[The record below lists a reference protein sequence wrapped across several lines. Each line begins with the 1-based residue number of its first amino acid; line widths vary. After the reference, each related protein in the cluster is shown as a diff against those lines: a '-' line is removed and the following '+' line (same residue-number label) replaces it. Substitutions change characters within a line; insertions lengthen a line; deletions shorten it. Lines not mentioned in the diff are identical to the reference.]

1 MNYYLVPTNLP
12 MVRMVREKEDVG
24 EVMVPKAR
32 AKPQICFYI
41 NPRERPMTKA
51 KVVAWP
57 LHKINLFN

>member
-1 MNYYLVPTNLP
+1 
-12 MVRMVREKEDVG
+12 MVREKEDVG

-32 AKPQICFYI
+32 AKPQIYFYI
-41 NPRERPMTKA
+41 NPCERPMTKA

>member
-1 MNYYLVPTNLP
+1 MQNLFPTNLP
-12 MVRMVREKEDVG
+12 TIRMVREKEDVG

-32 AKPQICFYI
+32 AKPKVYFYI
-41 NPRERPMTKA
+41 NPHERPMTKA